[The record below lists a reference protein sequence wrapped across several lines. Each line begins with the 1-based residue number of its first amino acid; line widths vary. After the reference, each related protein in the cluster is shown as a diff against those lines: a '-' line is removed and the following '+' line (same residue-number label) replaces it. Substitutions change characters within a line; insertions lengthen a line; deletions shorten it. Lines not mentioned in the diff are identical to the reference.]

1 LGARNSTPTGPV
13 LWRRKPRWTQIS
25 GSAQFDITCDSINHL
40 AFGAGLHVYA
50 GINLARLE
58 MNAIFSSL
66 AKMVRRIHIEHEE
79 RIVNNVLH
87 GFAKLSVS
95 VERY

>member
-1 LGARNSTPTGPV
+1 
-13 LWRRKPRWTQIS
+13 
-25 GSAQFDITCDSINHL
+25 
-40 AFGAGLHVYA
+40 VYA